1 MSPTVHKKVHLLCL
15 LACLGFGGA
24 HSVHRFCSS
33 VRFIWNRS
41 RRVSGGMIL
50 LWPLYSL
57 NKIGNSIP
65 FDCFVFC
72 FWLNIV
78 LGCLAV
84 ELRPVVELLSSLAFI
99 ILFLLVGVFSLLSF
113 FLFLFGFISC
123 SFCFSAITTVVVY
136 DILATVGLN
145 SCS

>member
-1 MSPTVHKKVHLLCL
+1 M
-15 LACLGFGGA
+15 
-24 HSVHRFCSS
+24 
-33 VRFIWNRS
+33 
-41 RRVSGGMIL
+41 SGGMIL

-99 ILFLLVGVFSLLSF
+99 ILFLLVGVFFASQ
-113 FLFLFGFISC
+113 LFSVFVWI
-123 SFCFSAITTVVVY
+123 Y
-136 DILATVGLN
+136 
-145 SCS
+145 